1 VTFVSFV
8 FRESFPMGGTMKF
21 ELREMTMK
29 DYDKVYALW
38 KDSEG
43 LKLNSEDDSRE
54 SIKRFLERNPDLS
67 YIAIDQGQIVAA
79 ALCGSDGRHGYI
91 HNLAVVKS
99 HRRQGIGKSLVGRCM
114 FALMRMGIHRCH
126 LFVLGDNK
134 AGLDF
139 WKSLGWQQRVEL
151 ITMSQPLEL

>member
-1 VTFVSFV
+1 
-8 FRESFPMGGTMKF
+8 MKV
-21 ELREMTMK
+21 ELREMTMT
-29 DYDKVYALW
+29 DYEKVYELW
-38 KDSEG
+38 QDSEG

-54 SIKRFLERNPDLS
+54 SVKHFLERNPDLS
-67 YIAIDQGQIVAA
+67 YVAIDQGEIVAA

-91 HNLAVVKS
+91 HNLAVRKS

-114 FALMRMGIHRCH
+114 FALMRKGIHRCH
-126 LFVLGDNK
+126 LFVLGDNQ

-151 ITMSQPLEL
+151 ITMSQPLDV

>member
-1 VTFVSFV
+1 
-8 FRESFPMGGTMKF
+8 MKV
-21 ELREMTMK
+21 ELREMTTN
-29 DYDKVYALW
+29 DYGAVYALW

-43 LKLNSEDDSRE
+43 LKLNSEDDSLE
-54 SIKRFLERNPDLS
+54 SIKRFLQRNPDLS
-67 YIAIDQGQIVAA
+67 FVAIDKGQIVGA

-91 HNLAVVKS
+91 HNLAVARS

-114 FALMRMGIHRCH
+114 FALMRLGIHRCH
-126 LFVLGDNK
+126 LFVLDNNQ

-151 ITMSQPLEL
+151 ITMSQPLQV

>member
-1 VTFVSFV
+1 
-8 FRESFPMGGTMKF
+8 MKI
-21 ELREMTMK
+21 ELREMSMK
-29 DYDKVYALW
+29 DYEIVYALW
-38 KDSEG
+38 KESEG
-43 LKLNSEDDSRE
+43 LKMNSEDDSRE
-54 SIKRFLERNPDLS
+54 SIKRFLAHNPDLS
-67 YIAIDQGQIVAA
+67 FIALDKGEIVGA

-91 HNLAVVKS
+91 HNLAVRKS

-126 LFVLGDNK
+126 LFVLGDNRP
-134 AGLDF
+134 GLDF